1 MSRFPDARE
10 DRRHAVRAPSR
21 ERGHRRE
28 LAGRDSGRRSFQDR
42 LQASLVDVAVH
53 RAVAS
58 RDLVDRQFS
67 GHRFAGRR
75 GIDNL
80 KNSGLVEEHELRDS
94 KTARITKV
102 LTATPAGQ
110 RLAGEVAPGR
120 GWATDQRTWSGL
132 GKSADLKHDLAL
144 YRAIAETRELLAER
158 GLHLRRIRLDAEMRS
173 EMMKRTE
180 AVRAAR
186 GRNAADALREEI
198 AERLQLPLD
207 DKGAILWPDAQIE
220 VAREPDGPTEGR
232 VNIEITTEHYSR
244 ASIAAKSAAG
254 FALFASS
261 PKAARHLDGALRG
274 ISSTSSGSANGGGRR
289 GGIEDGL
296 LDL

>member
-1 MSRFPDARE
+1 MSRFPDPGQDLRQGQ
-10 DRRHAVRAPSR
+10 RPPSR

-28 LAGRDSGRRSFQDR
+28 LAGRESERRSFQDR

-58 RDLVDRQFS
+58 RDLVDRQFG
-67 GHRFAGRR
+67 GHLFAGRR

-80 KNSGLVEEHELRDS
+80 KKSGLVEEHELRDTKS
-94 KTARITKV
+94 ARITKV

-120 GWATDQRTWSGL
+120 GWASDQRTWSGL

-144 YRAIAETRELLAER
+144 YRAVAAARERLAER
-158 GLHLRRIRLDAEMRS
+158 GLHMRRLRLDAEMRS

-186 GRNAADALREEI
+186 GRDAADALREEI
-198 AERLQLPLD
+198 AERLDLPLD

-220 VAREPDGPTEGR
+220 VAREPDGPVEGR
-232 VNIEITTEHYSR
+232 VNIDITTEHYSR

-254 FALFASS
+254 FALYPSGA
-261 PKAARHLDGALRG
+261 KAARHLSNALG
-274 ISSTSSGSANGGGRR
+274 SLPSSSGAGSGGGRR

>member
-1 MSRFPDARE
+1 MSRFPDPRE
-10 DRRHAVRAPSR
+10 DLRQGQRPPSR

-28 LAGRDSGRRSFQDR
+28 LAGRESERRSFQDR

-53 RAVAS
+53 RAVAA
-58 RDLVDRQFS
+58 RDLVDRQFG
-67 GHRFAGRR
+67 GHLFAGRR

-80 KNSGLVEEHELRDS
+80 KKSGLVEEHELRDT

-120 GWATDQRTWSGL
+120 GWSSDQRTWSGL
-132 GKSADLKHDLAL
+132 GKSADLRHDLAL
-144 YRAIAETRELLAER
+144 YRAVAAARERLAER
-158 GLHLRRIRLDAEMRS
+158 GLHMRRLRLDAEMRS

-186 GRNAADALREEI
+186 GRDAADALREEI

-220 VAREPDGPTEGR
+220 VARLPDGPTEAR
-232 VNIEITTEHYSR
+232 VNIEITTENYSR

-254 FALFASS
+254 FALFASG
-261 PKAARHLDGALRG
+261 PKAARHLAGTLRG
-274 ISSTSSGSANGGGRR
+274 LSSPTSGAANGGGRR

>member
-1 MSRFPDARE
+1 MSRFSDP
-10 DRRHAVRAPSR
+10 RAGLEQTQRPPSR

-28 LAGRDSGRRSFQDR
+28 RAGREPERRSFQDR

-58 RDLVDRQFS
+58 RDLVDRQFG
-67 GHRFAGRR
+67 GHFFAGRR

-80 KNSGLVEEHELRDS
+80 KKSGLVEEHELRDT
-94 KTARITKV
+94 KTARATKV
-102 LTATPAGQ
+102 LTATPAGK
-110 RLAGEVAPGR
+110 RLARDVAPLR
-120 GWATDQRTWSGL
+120 GWASEQRTWSGL
-132 GKSADLKHDLAL
+132 GKSTDLKHDLAL
-144 YRAIAETRELLAER
+144 YRAVAAARDRLAER
-158 GLHLRRIRLDAEMRS
+158 GLHLRRVRLDAEMRS
-173 EMMKRTE
+173 EIMRRTE
-180 AVRAAR
+180 AVRTAR
-186 GRNAADALREEI
+186 GRDAADALREEI
-198 AERLQLPLD
+198 AARLQLPLD

-220 VAREPDGPTEGR
+220 IARDPDGPTEGR
-232 VNIEITTEHYSR
+232 VNIEITTEHYTR

-261 PKAARHLDGALRG
+261 PKAARHLAGALRG
-274 ISSTSSGSANGGGRR
+274 LSSPSSGSANSGGRR